1 MKRKLLT
8 GFMLALML
16 IVAAACS
23 SGSDSSETVTDQKPA
38 ALVGN
43 DFLVTITTDFGVMR
57 AVLHDQTPKHKE
69 NFIKLAREGFFDSL
83 LFHRVIPQFMI
94 QGGDPLSKNAGPDVN
109 LGTGGPGYTVDAE
122 ILPEFY
128 HKKGALSAA
137 RRGGPGNPELKSS
150 GSQFYIVQG
159 FIQPYS
165 QVVLN
170 NVEAGKCLTKL
181 RTDFP
186 EDPLLTELNDA
197 FQAGGQQGYF
207 DKVVELKD
215 KLAEKTGIEIAN
227 PQERIDDYT
236 TVGGYPSLDGQY
248 TVFGQVI
255 DGLDILDRIAGVQ
268 TKPGDRPVEDVRMFI
283 TVEEMPKAQI
293 AREYGHTYL

>member
-1 MKRKLLT
+1 MKRKIQT
-8 GFMLALML
+8 GFVLALAL
-16 IVAAACS
+16 IVAVACS
-23 SGSDSSETVTDQKPA
+23 SGSESSEKVTDQKPA
-38 ALVGN
+38 DLVGN
-43 DFLVTITTDFGVMR
+43 DFLVTITTDLGVMR

-69 NFIKLAREGFFDSL
+69 NFVKLAREGFFDSL

-94 QGGDPLSKNAGPDVN
+94 QGGDPISKFAGPDQS
-109 LGTGGPGYTVDAE
+109 LGSGGPGYTIDAE

-137 RRGGPGNPELKSS
+137 RRGGPSNPELKSS

-159 FIQPYS
+159 FIQPYD

-170 NVEAGKCLTKL
+170 NVEAGKCLSKL
-181 RTDFP
+181 RSDFP
-186 EDPLLTELNDA
+186 EDPLLNELNDA
-197 FQAGGQQGYF
+197 FQTGGQKGYF

-215 KLAEKTGIEIAN
+215 KLTEKTGIDISS

-255 DGLDILDRIAGVQ
+255 DGLDVLDRIAAVQ
-268 TKPGDRPVEDVRMFI
+268 TQAGDRPVEDVRMFV
-283 TVEEMPKAQI
+283 TVEEVPRAQI

>member
-8 GFMLALML
+8 GFVLALVL
-16 IVAAACS
+16 VVAAACT
-23 SGSDSSETVTDQKPA
+23 SGSDSSEKVTDQKPA
-38 ALVGN
+38 DLTGN
-43 DFLVTITTDFGVMR
+43 DFLVTITTDLGVMR

-69 NFIKLAREGFFDSL
+69 NFVKLAKEGFFDSL

-94 QGGDPLSKNAGPDVN
+94 QGGDPVSKNAGPDQN
-109 LGTGGPGYTVDAE
+109 LGMGGPGYTVDAE
-122 ILPEFY
+122 ILPEFF

-137 RRGGPGNPELKSS
+137 RRGQGNPDKKSS

-159 FIQPYS
+159 FIQPYD

-181 RTDFP
+181 RNDFP
-186 EDPLLTELNDA
+186 EDPLLIELNDA
-197 FQAGGQQGYF
+197 FQAGGQKGYF
-207 DKVVELKD
+207 DKVLELKD
-215 KLAEKTGIEIAN
+215 KLTEKTGIDISS
-227 PQERIDDYT
+227 PQERIDAYT
-236 TVGGYPSLDGQY
+236 SVGGYPSLDGQY

-255 DGLDILDRIAGVQ
+255 DGLDVLDRIAAVQ

-283 TVEEMPKAQI
+283 TVEEVPRAQI
-293 AREYGHTYL
+293 ASEYGHTYL

>member
-8 GFMLALML
+8 SFMLAMTL
-16 IVAAACS
+16 IVTIACS
-23 SGSDSSETVTDQKPA
+23 SGSDSSEKVTDQKPA
-38 ALVGN
+38 DLTGN
-43 DFLVTITTDFGVMR
+43 DFLVTITTDLGVMR

-94 QGGDPLSKNAGPDVN
+94 QGGDPISKHAAPDQS
-109 LGTGGPGYTVDAE
+109 LGSGGPGYTIDAE
-122 ILPEFY
+122 ILPEFF

-137 RRGGPGNPELKSS
+137 RRGPGNPEKKSS

-159 FIQPYS
+159 FIQPYD

-170 NVEAGKCLTKL
+170 NVEAGRCLTKL

-186 EDPLLTELNDA
+186 EDPLLTELNNA
-197 FQAGGQQGYF
+197 FQSGGQKGYF
-207 DKVVELKD
+207 DKVVELRD
-215 KLAEKTGIEIAN
+215 KLSEKTGIDISS
-227 PQERIDDYT
+227 PQERIDAYT
-236 TVGGYPSLDGQY
+236 SVGGYPSLDGQY

-255 DGLDILDRIAGVQ
+255 DGLDVIDRIATVQ
-268 TKPGDRPVEDVRMFI
+268 RNPGDRPLEDVRMFV
-283 TVEEMPKAQI
+283 TVEEVPKAQI